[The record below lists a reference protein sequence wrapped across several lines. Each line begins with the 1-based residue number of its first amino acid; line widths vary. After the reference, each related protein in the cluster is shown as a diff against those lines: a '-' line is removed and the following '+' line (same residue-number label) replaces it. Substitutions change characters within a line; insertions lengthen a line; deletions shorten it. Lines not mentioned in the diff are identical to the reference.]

1 MMRWEQTWVL
11 VGLLELS
18 GCSGTSSNS
27 QGTGGN
33 NSVGGTSQG
42 GAGTGGAAAGGET
55 HSTGGASSNMNTATS
70 SSATGG
76 SNSLGGSS
84 SSSGGNSTVSS
95 AAGGSKPTGGSPGTG
110 GTAAAGGS
118 KATGGTAAAGT
129 SNTGG
134 SKAGGGTTAGGTTST
149 GGSKATGGTVATG
162 GSGTGGS
169 PGTHVSVLQHHN
181 HASRDGVYVDAAITK
196 ASAANLHI
204 DASFASAALS
214 GPTYAQPLYLASSGS
229 GPDLVIAAT
238 EQNRV
243 YAFNAATGAQ
253 VYNVLLSHTLP
264 RSQLTSLSSFC
275 GNIDPLG
282 ITGTPII
289 DGTSRTIYLDTMTSS
304 DGTAANARHQVYA
317 LNADTGA
324 TLTGWPVD
332 LTAKVP
338 TTGGTSFNSLV
349 QNQRGALALLG
360 GKVFVPFGGHIGDCA
375 DYHGWVVGISTS
387 DPTQVSAWATRA
399 IAGGIWAPGGIASDG
414 TSLFFATG
422 NTEAN
427 PNNFAPPGSWQDGEA
442 IFRLAPSLATVSQN
456 ADYYAPTN
464 WPTMDQGDD
473 DLGGSN
479 PLVVDV
485 AGATPSNL
493 IIALGKDGKAYAL
506 NRANLGGISAGTS
519 VATVS
524 TSQIINAPAAYT
536 TSSGSYVVFKG
547 TGSGCPSGQS
557 GGLTAIKIGATSPPS
572 ITVAWCGGPSTNDS
586 PAVSM
591 SNAQGQDAIVWIV
604 GSDNKLHGLDG
615 NTGASVYAGGTGT
628 DTMSSVQKFETPI
641 VANGRVFV
649 AANNQVYGF
658 TP

>member
-1 MMRWEQTWVL
+1 MMRYERAWVL
-11 VGLLELS
+11 VGLLLELS
-18 GCSGTSSNS
+18 ACSGTSPSNS
-27 QGTGGN
+27 GAGGA
-33 NSVGGTSQG
+33 NSVGGTSEEGQNS
-42 GAGTGGAAAGGET
+42 GGAA
-55 HSTGGASSNMNTATS
+55 TGGVSQSLGGNANSTTSNS

-76 SNSLGGSS
+76 SNTLGGSS
-84 SSSGGNSTVSS
+84 SSSGGGSTVST

-129 SNTGG
+129 STTGG
-134 SKAGGGTTAGGTTST
+134 SKAAGGTTST

-214 GPTYAQPLYLASSGS
+214 GPTYAQPLYLAANGS
-229 GPDLVIAAT
+229 GPDLVIAVT

-264 RSQLTSLSSFC
+264 KSQLSTLSGFC

-289 DGTSRTIYLDTMTSS
+289 DGTSRIIYLDAMTSS
-304 DGTAANARHQVYA
+304 DGTGTNARHMVYA

-338 TTGGTSFNSLV
+338 TTNGSTTFYSLA

-360 GKVFVPFGGHIGDCA
+360 GKVFVPFGGHIGDCGS
-375 DYHGWVVGISTS
+375 YHGWVVGISTS
-387 DPTQVSAWATRA
+387 DPTQVTAWATRA
-399 IAGGIWAPGGIASDG
+399 LAGGIWAPGGIASDG
-414 TSLFFATG
+414 TSLFPATG
-422 NTEAN
+422 NTETS
-427 PNNFAPPGSWQDGEA
+427 PNGFMAPSSWQDGEA
-442 IFRLAPSLATVSQN
+442 IFRIAPSLAAVPQSATTDFFVPMN
-456 ADYYAPTN
+456 WAD
-464 WPTMDQGDD
+464 MDNNDQDMS
-473 DLGGSN
+473 GSN

-485 AGATPSNL
+485 PGATPSNL
-493 IIALGKDGKAYAL
+493 IVALGKDGKAYLL
-506 NRANLGGISAGTS
+506 NRANLGGIASATTGT
-519 VATVS
+519 TVS
-524 TSQIINAPAAYT
+524 SAEIINAPAAYT
-536 TSSGSYVVFKG
+536 TSSGTFVVFKG
-547 TGSGCPSGQS
+547 AGTGCPSGQS
-557 GGLTAIKIGATSPPS
+557 GGLTAIKISAASPPAAS
-572 ITVAWCGGPSTNDS
+572 VAWCGGPSTDKS

-591 SNAQGQDAIVWIV
+591 SDAQGADALVWIV
-604 GSDNKLHGLDG
+604 GSDNKLHGLDA
-615 NTGASVYAGGTGT
+615 NTGTSVYPGGTGT
-628 DTMSSVQKFETPI
+628 DTMSAVQKFVPPI

-649 AANNQVYGF
+649 AANSQVYAF